1 MRVEHHGSSNIL
13 RLPAVKK
20 VSGHERSQI
29 YALMA
34 EVEFPRP
41 VRLSEQSVGW
51 FEDEIEEWQQSR
63 PRAKAGGRRVI
74 ASGAGFPRLKPPEAI
89 TMTDFSVDPFRL
101 GGLGYL
107 SIKSRHPPWPR

>member
-1 MRVEHHGSSNIL
+1 MAVRNIL

-34 EVEFPRP
+34 KGEFPRP
-41 VRLSEQSVGW
+41 VKLSEQSVGW

-63 PRAKAGGRRVI
+63 PRAKGGR
-74 ASGAGFPRLKPPEAI
+74 SPRDRKRRRISTTEAA
-89 TMTDFSVDPFRL
+89 
-101 GGLGYL
+101 
-107 SIKSRHPPWPR
+107 